1 MCVFGVGS
9 GFSFILDLVSVPDLV
24 SVFLVSVPD
33 LVLYW
38 IWFRSR
44 ICVCVFLVSVPD
56 FVLYWIW
63 FRFRI

>member
-1 MCVFGVGS
+1 MKGFVFFGGGGFGLCVLGVGS

-38 IWFRSR
+38 IWFR
-44 ICVCVFLVSVPD
+44 
-56 FVLYWIW
+56 
-63 FRFRI
+63 FRI

>member
-1 MCVFGVGS
+1 MFLVSVSDLVLYWIWFRSRFDLCVLGVGS
-9 GFSFILDLVSVPDLV
+9 RFGFIVVLVSVPDLV

-44 ICVCVFLVSVPD
+44 I
-56 FVLYWIW
+56 
-63 FRFRI
+63 